1 MLQRGI
7 PVPILIAV
15 AIGCSKKPNETPSGD
30 SKGCSDIVEATDP
43 STAYTIK
50 LRNPAKD
57 DKTEIV
63 KTRTAS
69 ETSRTA
75 NSTQKR
81 EEKLRFEFVETVL
94 DTSPDEPRPTK
105 VSRAYK
111 VAEQTDQNA
120 ELKSLSYAGKTVTIE
135 KYLMGYKY
143 MVDGKSMPVT
153 EQIELNKE
161 YTSNRENFDVMLPKA
176 AVKVGEEWAVDLA
189 AIKAL
194 SGNLP
199 FPYHKDRSKITG
211 KLLRAFTK
219 KSQQWGVI
227 EWKIEIVFDT
237 FATNGSP
244 IKGSLPSTVTVE
256 GVIDGS
262 SRAGKTTMT
271 MKGTI
276 DHRDMIG
283 HEVGT
288 TIEGTQEQTLTPVN

>member
-1 MLQRGI
+1 MFRRFI
-7 PVPILIAV
+7 PVPLLIATV
-15 AIGCSKKPNETPSGD
+15 IGCSKKPNVTSSGD
-30 SKGCSDIVEATDP
+30 SKDRADIVEATDP
-43 STAYTIK
+43 STVYTVK

-63 KTRTAS
+63 KTRTVS
-69 ETSRTA
+69 KTNETA

-94 DTSPDEPRPTK
+94 DTSPDETRPTK
-105 VSRAYK
+105 VSHAYK
-111 VAEQTDQNA
+111 VAEQTD
-120 ELKSLSYAGKTVTIE
+120 EKGDLKSLSYAGKTVTIE

-143 MVDGKSMPVT
+143 TVDGNSLPVA

-161 YTSNRENFDVMLPKA
+161 YTSDRGNFDVMLPKA
-176 AVKVGEEWAVDLA
+176 AVKLGEEWAVDLA

-194 SGNLP
+194 AGNMP
-199 FPYHKDRSKITG
+199 FPYHKDKSKITG
-211 KLLRAFTK
+211 KLLRAYSK
-219 KSQQWGVI
+219 KGQQWGVI

-237 FATNGSP
+237 VATNGSP
-244 IKGSLPSTVTVE
+244 ITGSLPSTVTVE

-283 HEVGT
+283 HEVKT
-288 TIEGTQEQTLTPVN
+288 TIEGTQEQTLTPLN